1 MAGSPGSISME
12 ITRSGKL
19 TVPLVCAVVVT
30 HHPSAG
36 MLENLSK
43 IVTQVAEL
51 VVVDNASA
59 PDELHALRNASRTF
73 GFQLIENGENL
84 GIAEAL
90 NQGVRWAKSK
100 SYPWAIFFD
109 QDSGI
114 TDDFVSRMFAA
125 WESHPDRRRVASIHP
140 KYVDPATGIEPAVR
154 RAKDG
159 GPVISLTSGALMPMW
174 IFDKIGWF
182 ASEYFID
189 CVDFEYCLR
198 IRAAGYMIA
207 DSRDAVLLH
216 AAGHAE
222 RQLTF
227 LGISFRPTHH
237 SATRRY
243 YMSRNRIMLYRK
255 YFRIFPGWV
264 LQSMNDSLRETIK
277 CFVGDKDR
285 APKFRSFLLGTW
297 DGLTGRM
304 GKLDAGSDSR

>member
-1 MAGSPGSISME
+1 VAGSPGSISME

-19 TVPLVCAVVVT
+19 TVLSVCAVVVT

-36 MLENLSK
+36 MFENLFK
-43 IVTQVAEL
+43 IVAQAAEL

-59 PDELHALRNASRTF
+59 PDEIHALRNASRAS

-84 GIAEAL
+84 GSAEAL

-100 SYPWAIFFD
+100 SHPWVIFFD
-109 QDSGI
+109 QDSRI

-125 WESHPDRRRVASIHP
+125 WESHPDRQLVASIHP
-140 KYVDPATGIEPAVR
+140 KYVDPATGMEPAVR

-159 GPVISLTSGALMPMW
+159 GPVISLTSGALMPVW

-198 IRAAGYMIA
+198 IRASGYLIA

-255 YFRIFPGWV
+255 YIRIFPGWV

-304 GKLDAGSDSR
+304 GKLDAGSDSH